1 MTSSADATLELDRQP
16 SADEHAGMTWWN
28 SLTTAERQRW
38 MRAAGDT
45 GIAADAW
52 SAFKKSQGQD
62 HQS

>member
-1 MTSSADATLELDRQP
+1 
-16 SADEHAGMTWWN
+16 MTWWN